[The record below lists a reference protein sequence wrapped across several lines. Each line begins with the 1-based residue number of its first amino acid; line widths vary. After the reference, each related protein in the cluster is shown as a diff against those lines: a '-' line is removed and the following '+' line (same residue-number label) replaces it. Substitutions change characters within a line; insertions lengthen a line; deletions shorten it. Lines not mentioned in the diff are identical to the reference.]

1 MVCLSQTLKSVI
13 LTACSV
19 GIAQVAL
26 ANEIFEEPA
35 TETER
40 AALIDRLIVH
50 KDYKNALAQVAEGLK
65 VNPKSAQLKFK
76 QAVIYERSGQTT
88 RAKALLEDFIDS
100 YPEIVEPYN
109 NLAAI
114 YAAEGNIDRAL
125 TLLNQAVTINPRF
138 ALGHENLGD
147 LYLQKAIA
155 HYKNAVKGQPQNSRM
170 NRKLKA
176 AENLMH

>member
-1 MVCLSQTLKSVI
+1 MLNSSLNKPSSTSV
-13 LTACSV
+13 L
-19 GIAQVAL
+19 
-26 ANEIFEEPA
+26 
-35 TETER
+35 
-40 AALIDRLIVH
+40 DR
-50 KDYKNALAQVAEGLK
+50 
-65 VNPKSAQLKFK
+65 QL
-76 QAVIYERSGQTT
+76 
-88 RAKALLEDFIDS
+88 
-100 YPEIVEPYN
+100 VEPYN

-125 TLLNQAVTINPRF
+125 TLLNQAITINPRF